1 MAKKFE
7 GVDVGSPSVFVPPS
21 AEKSASANE
30 HWGAP
35 DTSS

>member
-7 GVDVGSPSVFVPPS
+7 GVDVGSPSMFVSHS
-21 AEKSASANE
+21 AEKSASGKE
-30 HWGAP
+30 HWEVP